1 MTTSTA
7 NTQEQLEFETLVIN
21 NYYEIARGHY
31 PFIIRRRSNHRV
43 VKETLMKNG
52 YKCVSLNRKQYY
64 VHRIVALQ
72 WIPNDDPENKTQVD
86 HVNHDR
92 TDNRLSNLRWCTTKD
107 NNINRSS
114 YAKNKFEF
122 REELGD
128 EAFEVTSYN
137 NHIFENL
144 WFDPEANCFY
154 YFTGAAYREIHYYTT
169 KAGALFIQICDVN
182 NVLACITLNKFK
194 KSLEDED
201 SDEE

>member
-1 MTTSTA
+1 MNKKIIGDA
-7 NTQEQLEFETLVIN
+7 GENIAAEF
-21 NYYEIARGHY
+21 
-31 PFIIRRRSNHRV
+31 
-43 VKETLMKNG
+43 LMKNG

-144 WFDPEANCFY
+144 WFDPETNCFY

-169 KAGALFIQICDVN
+169 KAGALFIQTCDVN
-182 NVLACITLNKFK
+182 NVLACIP
-194 KSLEDED
+194 
-201 SDEE
+201 